1 MKMSR
6 LRKAS
11 LIVLSFAF
19 LAAGQANSVNASP
32 PIRQASSGQCVIS
45 QAPVINLK
53 KPWTTLKKCDRVKRR
68 EYFEVHS
75 VYEYSFVALFK
86 KFKDVD
92 LAVDKN
98 FSAFLKS
105 VNQKAGWTGLTC
117 PPFKDAS
124 GVYFCDTTM
133 LHLDR
138 VKRKV
143 MVAQVSVQSFLPG
156 QFSTGRNMHITI
168 EVRNEVWE

>member
-11 LIVLSFAF
+11 LVILSFAF
-19 LAAGQANSVNASP
+19 LATGQANSANASP

-45 QAPVINLK
+45 QAPIINLK
-53 KPWTTLKKCDRVKRR
+53 KPWTTRKKCDRVKRK

-75 VYEYSFVALFK
+75 VYEYSFVALSK
-86 KFKDVD
+86 KFRDVD

-98 FSAFLKS
+98 FTAFLKS
-105 VNQKAGWTGLTC
+105 VNKKAGWQDLTC

-133 LHLDR
+133 LYLDR
-138 VKRKV
+138 VKRKF

-156 QFSTGRNMHITI
+156 QFSTGRNMLITI

>member
-1 MKMSR
+1 MSR

-11 LIVLSFAF
+11 LVILSFAF
-19 LAAGQANSVNASP
+19 LATGQADSVNASR

-45 QAPVINLK
+45 QAPIVNLK
-53 KPWTTLKKCDRVKRR
+53 KPWTTLKKCDRTKRK
-68 EYFEVHS
+68 EYFEVHA

-98 FSAFLKS
+98 FTAFLKS
-105 VNQKAGWTGLTC
+105 VNKKAGWPGLTC
-117 PPFKDAS
+117 PPFKDAL

-133 LHLDR
+133 LYLDR
-138 VKRKV
+138 AKRKF

-156 QFSTGRNMHITI
+156 EFSTGRNMLITI